1 VKKVQQ
7 HVDLNLL
14 RVFDAVFEERNLLR
28 ASKRLNLSQSAISHA
43 LGRLRDALGDELFIR
58 TARGME
64 PTARALALSAP
75 LQSALRNV
83 YDALGGQPFDC
94 AVSERQFVI
103 AANDYVTSVLITE
116 LSRELALSAPGI
128 NIVIRPSTRLDLAE
142 QIDVGKIDLALGV
155 FASVPG
161 RLQSQSVW
169 LQHDVLIMRS
179 GHPLCKQKLDVLSL
193 SNYPLIIVS
202 LGGAEEG
209 AVDGYIVERGLARQ
223 SEMFD
228 RGSLEAA
235 LHAKSLKPRYRFAVP
250 HSLAIPGLLAE
261 SDMLSIL
268 PAPLAAAF
276 ATRGSK
282 LTVKPLPY
290 TSPTA
295 ALRALWHRRNEHD
308 PAHIWLRKRVFHLG
322 ERLAAP
328 WSTRSRTSSAQSQNR
343 VGFSKDAS
351 Q

>member
-1 VKKVQQ
+1 MKKAQQ
-7 HVDLNLL
+7 RIDLNLL

-43 LGRLRDALGDELFIR
+43 LGRLRDALGDELFVR

-64 PTARALALSAP
+64 PTARAMSLSTP
-75 LQSALRNV
+75 VQSALRNV
-83 YDALGGQPFDC
+83 YDALGEQPFDC
-94 AVSERQFVI
+94 AVSERQFVV
-103 AANDYVTSVLITE
+103 AANDYVTSVLLTA

-155 FASVPG
+155 FANVPG

-169 LQHDVLIMRS
+169 LQRDVLIMRS
-179 GHPLCKQKLDVLSL
+179 GHPLCKQKLDVASL
-193 SNYPLIIVS
+193 SKYPLIIVS
-202 LGGAEEG
+202 LGGPEEG

-235 LHAKSLKPRYRFAVP
+235 LQAKSLKPRYRFAVP
-250 HSLAIPGLLAE
+250 HSLAIPGLLSE

-268 PAPLAAAF
+268 PAPLATAF
-276 ATRGSK
+276 AARGSK
-282 LTVKPLPY
+282 LTVKALPY
-290 TSPTA
+290 ASPNAT
-295 ALRALWHRRNEHD
+295 LRALWHRRNEHD
-308 PAHIWLRKRVFHLG
+308 PAHMWLRKCLFVLG
-322 ERLAAP
+322 ERLATQ
-328 WSTRSRTSSAQSQNR
+328 WS
-343 VGFSKDAS
+343 GE
-351 Q
+351 